1 MKLPRRSF
9 LSLAVGAAAQPA
21 ASRIACAQAY
31 PSRPVRLI
39 VPFGAGGAPDI
50 LARLVGQWLSDRLG
64 QPFIVENRPGANG
77 NLGTQAVIEA
87 PADGNML
94 LLASFANVVNTSLYQ
109 NLSFD
114 FIQGTAPVAGISR
127 DPDVMV
133 VIPSFPAK
141 TVPEFIAYAKANPS
155 KINMGSPGVGTSPH
169 MAGELFKFM
178 AKVDLTHVA
187 YRSSAPVIT
196 DLLGGQVQVYFMPIS
211 AGIEYVKAGKLRA
224 LGVTTATRAV
234 ALPDVPPIGDFVP
247 GYEVSA
253 WYGVVAPKNTS
264 AVIVEALNKEINAGL
279 TDAKLKARLADLG
292 SSPFVA
298 SPAAFGKFLADET
311 DKWAKVVKSAG
322 IKPD

>member
-9 LSLAVGAAAQPA
+9 LSLAVSAAVLPA
-21 ASRIACAQAY
+21 APRIARAEAY

-50 LARLVGQWLSDRLG
+50 LARLVGQWLSERLG

-87 PADGNML
+87 APDGNML
-94 LLASFANVVNTSLYQ
+94 LLASFANVVNTSIYQ
-109 NLSFD
+109 NLNFD
-114 FIQGTAPVAGISR
+114 FMRDTAPVASISR

-133 VIPSFPAK
+133 VAPSFLAK
-141 TVPEFIAYAKANPS
+141 TVPEFIAYAKANPG

-224 LGVTTATRAV
+224 LGVTTATRAG
-234 ALPDVPPIGDFVP
+234 ALPDVPVIGDFVP

-253 WYGVVAPKNTS
+253 WYGIVAPKSTP
-264 AVIVEALNKEINAGL
+264 AAIVEALNKEIDAGL
-279 TDAKLKARLADLG
+279 TDPKLKARLADLG
-292 SSPFVA
+292 SSPFVGSA
-298 SPAAFGKFLADET
+298 AAFGKFLADET

-322 IKPD
+322 IKAD

>member
-9 LSLAVGAAAQPA
+9 LSLAASAAALPA
-21 ASRIACAQAY
+21 VPRIACAQTY
-31 PSRPVRLI
+31 PTRPVRLI

-64 QPFIVENRPGANG
+64 QPFVVENRAGANG
-77 NLGTQAVIEA
+77 NLGTQTVLEA

-94 LLASFANVVNTSLYQ
+94 LLASFANVVNTSIYQ
-109 NLSFD
+109 NLNFD
-114 FIQGTAPVAGISR
+114 FIRDTAPVAGISR

-133 VIPSFPAK
+133 VNPSFPAK
-141 TVPEFIAYAKANPS
+141 SVPEFIAYAKANPG

-224 LGVTTATRAV
+224 LGVTTATRAE
-234 ALPDVPPIGDFVP
+234 ALPDVPVIGDFVP

-253 WYGVVAPKNTS
+253 WYGIVAPRNTPT
-264 AVIVEALNKEINAGL
+264 AIVEVLNKEINAGL
-279 TDAKLKARLADLG
+279 SDAKLKARLADLG

-298 SPAAFGKFLADET
+298 SSAAFGKFLADET

>member
-9 LSLAVGAAAQPA
+9 LSLAAGAAALPA
-21 ASRIACAQAY
+21 TSRIAAAQTY
-31 PSRPVRLI
+31 PTRSVRLI

-50 LARLVGQWLSDRLG
+50 LARLAAQWLSDRLG

-77 NLGTQAVIEA
+77 NLGTQTVIEA

-94 LLASFANVVNTSLYQ
+94 LLASFANVVNTSIYQ

-114 FIQGTAPVAGISR
+114 FIRDTAPVASISR

-133 VIPSFPAK
+133 VTPSFPAK
-141 TVPEFIAYAKANPS
+141 SVPEFIAYAKANPG

-211 AGIEYVKAGKLRA
+211 AGIEYVKASKLRA
-224 LGVTTATRAV
+224 LGVTTATRAE
-234 ALPDVPPIGDFVP
+234 ALPDVPVIGDFVP

-253 WYGVVAPKNTS
+253 WYGIVAPKNTP
-264 AVIVEALNKEINAGL
+264 AAIVEVLNKEINAGL

-298 SPAAFGKFLADET
+298 SPAAFGKFLGDET

>member
-9 LSLAVGAAAQPA
+9 LSLAAGAAVLPA
-21 ASRIACAQAY
+21 TSRIACAQTY
-31 PSRPVRLI
+31 PTRPVRLI

-77 NLGTQAVIEA
+77 NLGTQTVIEA

-94 LLASFANVVNTSLYQ
+94 LLASFANVVNTSIYQ
-109 NLSFD
+109 NLIFD
-114 FIQGTAPVAGISR
+114 FIRDTAPVAGISR

-133 VIPSFPAK
+133 VTPSFPAK
-141 TVPEFIAYAKANPS
+141 SVPEFIAYAKANPG

-196 DLLGGQVQVYFMPIS
+196 DLLGGHVQVYFMPIS

-224 LGVTTATRAV
+224 LGVTTATRAE
-234 ALPDVPPIGDFVP
+234 ALPDVPVIGDFVP

-253 WYGVVAPKNTS
+253 WYGIVAPKNTP
-264 AVIVEALNKEINAGL
+264 AAIVKVLNKEINAGL
-279 TDAKLKARLADLG
+279 ADAKLKARLADLG

-298 SPAAFGKFLADET
+298 SQAAFGKFLADET
-311 DKWAKVVKSAG
+311 DKWAKVVKSAD

>member
-1 MKLPRRSF
+1 MKLARRSF
-9 LSLAVGAAAQPA
+9 LSLAAGAAVLPA
-21 ASRIACAQAY
+21 ASRIACAQTY
-31 PSRPVRLI
+31 PTRPVRLI

-50 LARLVGQWLSDRLG
+50 LARLVAQWLSDRLG

-77 NLGTQAVIEA
+77 NLGTQTVVEA
-87 PADGNML
+87 PADGAML
-94 LLASFANVVNTSLYQ
+94 LLASFANVVNTSIYQ

-114 FIQGTAPVAGISR
+114 FIRDTAPVASISR

-133 VIPSFPAK
+133 VVPSFPAK
-141 TVPEFIAYAKANPS
+141 SVPEFIAYAKANPG

-224 LGVTTATRAV
+224 LGVTTATRAE
-234 ALPDVPPIGDFVP
+234 ALPDVPVIGDFVP

-253 WYGVVAPKNTS
+253 WYGIVAPKNTP
-264 AVIVEALNKEINAGL
+264 AAIVEVLNKEINVGL
-279 TDAKLKARLADLG
+279 ADAKLKARLADLG
-292 SSPFVA
+292 SSSFVA
-298 SPAAFGKFLADET
+298 SQAAFGKFLADET

>member
-9 LSLAVGAAAQPA
+9 LSLAAGAAVLPA
-21 ASRIACAQAY
+21 ASRIACAQTY
-31 PSRPVRLI
+31 PTRPVRLI

-50 LARLVGQWLSDRLG
+50 LARLVAQWLSDRLG

-77 NLGTQAVIEA
+77 NLGTQTVVEA
-87 PADGNML
+87 PADGAML
-94 LLASFANVVNTSLYQ
+94 LLASFANVVNTSIYQ

-114 FIQGTAPVAGISR
+114 FIRDTAPVASISR

-133 VIPSFPAK
+133 VVPSFPAK
-141 TVPEFIAYAKANPS
+141 SVPEFIAYAKANPG

-224 LGVTTATRAV
+224 LGVTTATRAE
-234 ALPDVPPIGDFVP
+234 ALPDVPVIGDFVP

-253 WYGVVAPKNTS
+253 WYGIVAPKNTP
-264 AVIVEALNKEINAGL
+264 AAIVEVLNKEINVGL
-279 TDAKLKARLADLG
+279 ADAKLKARLADLG
-292 SSPFVA
+292 SSSFVA
-298 SPAAFGKFLADET
+298 SQAAFGKFLADET

>member
-9 LSLAVGAAAQPA
+9 LSLAAGVAVLPA

-31 PSRPVRLI
+31 PTRPVRLI

-50 LARLVGQWLSDRLG
+50 LARLAGQWLSERLG
-64 QPFIVENRPGANG
+64 QPFVVENRAGANG
-77 NLGTQAVIEA
+77 NLGTQGVLEA
-87 PADGNML
+87 SADGNTL
-94 LLASFANVVNTSLYQ
+94 LLASFANVVNASIYQ

-114 FIQGTAPVAGISR
+114 FIRDIAPIASISR

-133 VIPSFPAK
+133 VVPSFPAK
-141 TVPEFIAYAKANPS
+141 SVSEFIAYAKANPG
-155 KINMGSPGVGTSPH
+155 KINMGSPGIGTSPH

-211 AGIEYVKAGKLRA
+211 AGIAYVKAGKLRA
-224 LGVTTATRAV
+224 LGVTTATRAE
-234 ALPDVPPIGDFVP
+234 ALPDVPVIGDFVP

-253 WYGVVAPKNTS
+253 WYGVAAPKNTP
-264 AVIVEALNKEINAGL
+264 AAIVETLNKEIDAGL
-279 TDAKLKARLADLG
+279 ADPKLKARLADLG
-292 SSPFVA
+292 SSPFVGSA
-298 SPAAFGKFLADET
+298 AAFGKFLNEET

>member
-1 MKLPRRSF
+1 MKFPRRGF
-9 LSLAVGAAAQPA
+9 LSLAAAAAAVPI
-21 ASRIACAQAY
+21 ASRIAFTQGY
-31 PSRPVRLI
+31 PTRPVRLI

-50 LARLVGQWLSDRLG
+50 LARLAGQWLSERLG

-77 NLGTQAVIEA
+77 NLGTQGVIETA
-87 PADGNML
+87 ADGNTL
-94 LLASFANVVNTSLYQ
+94 LLASFANVVNASLYQ

-114 FIQGTAPVAGISR
+114 FIRDTVPVGSISR

-133 VIPSFPAK
+133 VTPSFPAK
-141 TVPEFIAYAKANPS
+141 SVPEFIAYAKANPG

-169 MAGELFKFM
+169 MAGELFKFL

-187 YRSSAPVIT
+187 YRASPPVIT

-224 LGVTTATRAV
+224 LGVTTATRSE
-234 ALPDVPPIGDFVP
+234 ALPDIPVIGDFVP

-253 WYGVVAPKNTS
+253 WYGIVAPKNTP
-264 AVIVEALNKEINAGL
+264 AAIIETLNKEINAGL
-279 TDAKLKARLADLG
+279 ANPKLKVHLADLG
-292 SSPFVA
+292 SSPFVG
-298 SPAAFGKFLADET
+298 SPVAFGKFLNDET

>member
-1 MKLPRRSF
+1 MRFPRRRF
-9 LSLAVGAAAQPA
+9 LFLAASAAVVPA
-21 ASRIACAQAY
+21 ASRIARGQTY
-31 PSRPVRLI
+31 PTRAVRLI

-87 PADGNML
+87 AADGNML
-94 LLASFANVVNTSLYQ
+94 LLASFANVVNASLYQ

-114 FIQGTAPVAGISR
+114 FIRDTAPIASISR

-133 VIPSFPAK
+133 VNPSFPAK
-141 TVPEFIAYAKANPS
+141 SVPELIAYAKANPG
-155 KINMGSPGVGTSPH
+155 KINMGSPGIGTSPH

-178 AKVDLTHVA
+178 AKVDMTHVA

-224 LGVTTATRAV
+224 LGVTTATRAQ
-234 ALPDVPPIGDFVP
+234 ALPDIPVIGDFVP

-253 WYGVVAPKNTS
+253 WYGVAAPKNTP
-264 AVIVEALNKEINAGL
+264 AAIVETLNKEINAGL
-279 TDAKLKARLADLG
+279 TDPKLKARLADLG
-292 SSPFVA
+292 SSPFVG
-298 SPAAFGKFLADET
+298 SSAAFGSFLADET
-311 DKWAKVVKSAG
+311 DKWRKVVKLAG
-322 IKPD
+322 IKAD

>member
-1 MKLPRRSF
+1 MKLLRRKF
-9 LSLAVGAAAQPA
+9 LHLAAGAVALPAVSRFARAQT
-21 ASRIACAQAY
+21 Y
-31 PSRPVRLI
+31 PTRPVRI
-39 VPFGAGGAPDI
+39 VVGFAAGGAPDI
-50 LARLVGQWLSDRLG
+50 LARLVAQWLSDRLG

-77 NLGTQAVIEA
+77 NLGTQTVVEA
-87 PADGNML
+87 PADGAML
-94 LLASFANVVNTSLYQ
+94 LLASFANVVNTSIYQ

-114 FIQGTAPVAGISR
+114 FIRDTAPVASISR

-133 VIPSFPAK
+133 VVPSFPAK
-141 TVPEFIAYAKANPS
+141 SVPEFIAYAKANPG

-224 LGVTTATRAV
+224 LGVTTATRAE
-234 ALPDVPPIGDFVP
+234 ALPDVPVIGDFVP

-253 WYGVVAPKNTS
+253 WYGIVAPKNTP
-264 AVIVEALNKEINAGL
+264 AAIVEVLNKEINVGL
-279 TDAKLKARLADLG
+279 ADAKLKARLADLG
-292 SSPFVA
+292 SSSFVA
-298 SPAAFGKFLADET
+298 SQAAFGKFLADET

>member
-9 LSLAVGAAAQPA
+9 LSLVAGAAALPA
-21 ASRIACAQAY
+21 VSRIANAQAY
-31 PSRPVRLI
+31 PARPVRLI

-64 QPFIVENRPGANG
+64 QPFVVENRPGANG
-77 NLGTQAVIEA
+77 NLGTQTAIEA
-87 PADGNML
+87 PADGQML
-94 LLASFANVVNTSLYQ
+94 LLASFANVVNASIYQ

-114 FIQGTAPVAGISR
+114 FMRDTAPVASISR

-133 VIPSFPAK
+133 VAPSFPAK
-141 TVPEFIAYAKANPS
+141 SVTEFIAYAKANPG

-178 AKVDLTHVA
+178 AKVDMTHVA

-211 AGIEYVKAGKLRA
+211 AGVQYVKAGKLHA
-224 LGVTTATRAV
+224 LGVTTATHAE
-234 ALPDVPPIGDFVP
+234 ALPDVPVIGDFVP

-253 WYGVVAPKNTS
+253 WYGIVAPKNTP
-264 AVIVEALNKEINAGL
+264 AAIVETLNKEINAGL
-279 TDAKLKARLADLG
+279 TDPKLKARLADLG
-292 SSPFVA
+292 SSPFVS

-311 DKWAKVVKSAG
+311 EKWAKVVKSAG
-322 IKPD
+322 IKPE

>member
-1 MKLPRRSF
+1 MKFPRRSF
-9 LSLAVGAAAQPA
+9 LSLAAGAVAFPA
-21 ASRIACAQAY
+21 AWRIARAQAY
-31 PSRPVRLI
+31 PARPVRLI

-50 LARLVGQWLSDRLG
+50 LARLAAQWLSERLG
-64 QPFIVENRPGANG
+64 QPFVVENRPGANG
-77 NLGTQAVIEA
+77 NLGTQTALEA
-87 PADGNML
+87 PADGYML
-94 LLASFANVVNTSLYQ
+94 LLASFANVVNGSLYQ

-114 FIQGTAPVAGISR
+114 FIRDTAPIASISR

-133 VIPSFPAK
+133 VTPSFPAK
-141 TVPEFIAYAKANPS
+141 SVPEFIAYAKANPG
-155 KINMGSPGVGTSPH
+155 KINMGSPGIGTSPH

-224 LGVTTATRAV
+224 LGVTTATRAEV
-234 ALPDVPPIGDFVP
+234 LPDVPVIGDFVP

-253 WYGVVAPKNTS
+253 WYGISAQKNTP
-264 AVIVEALNKEINAGL
+264 AAIVETLNKELNAGL
-279 TDAKLKARLADLG
+279 ADPKLKARLGDLG
-292 SSPFVA
+292 SSPFVS

-311 DKWAKVVKSAG
+311 EKWAKVVKSAG

>member
-1 MKLPRRSF
+1 MKLPRRRF
-9 LSLAVGAAAQPA
+9 LSLATGAAVLPA
-21 ASRIACAQAY
+21 VSRIACAQAY
-31 PSRPVRLI
+31 PTRPVRLI

-50 LARLVGQWLSDRLG
+50 LARLVGQWLSERLG
-64 QPFIVENRPGANG
+64 QPFVVENRPGANG
-77 NLGTQAVIEA
+77 NLGTQAVLEA

-94 LLASFANVVNTSLYQ
+94 LLASFANVVNASIYQ

-114 FIQGTAPVAGISR
+114 FIRDTAAIAGISR

-133 VIPSFPAK
+133 VAPSFPAK
-141 TVPEFIAYAKANPS
+141 SVPEFIAYAKANPG

-211 AGIEYVKAGKLRA
+211 AGIAYVKAGKLLA
-224 LGVTTATRAV
+224 LGVTTATRAE
-234 ALPDVPPIGDFVP
+234 ALPDVPVIGDFVS

-253 WYGVVAPKNTS
+253 WYGVVARKNTP
-264 AVIVEALNKEINAGL
+264 AAIVETLNKEINAGL
-279 TDAKLKARLADLG
+279 TDPKLKARLTELG

-298 SPAAFGKFLADET
+298 SPAAFGKFLADENE
-311 DKWAKVVKSAG
+311 KWAKVVKSAG

>member
-1 MKLPRRSF
+1 MKLPRRRF
-9 LSLAVGAAAQPA
+9 LSLATGAAVLPA
-21 ASRIACAQAY
+21 VSRIACAQAY
-31 PSRPVRLI
+31 PTRPVRLI

-50 LARLVGQWLSDRLG
+50 LARLVGQWLSERLG
-64 QPFIVENRPGANG
+64 QPFVVENRPGANG
-77 NLGTQAVIEA
+77 NLGTQAVLEA

-94 LLASFANVVNTSLYQ
+94 LLASFANVVNASIYQ

-114 FIQGTAPVAGISR
+114 FIRDTAAIAGISR

-133 VIPSFPAK
+133 VAPSFPAK
-141 TVPEFIAYAKANPS
+141 SVPEFIAYAKANPG

-211 AGIEYVKAGKLRA
+211 AGIAYVKAGKLRA
-224 LGVTTATRAV
+224 LGVTTATRAE
-234 ALPDVPPIGDFVP
+234 ALPDVPVIGDFVS

-253 WYGVVAPKNTS
+253 WYGVVARKNTP
-264 AVIVEALNKEINAGL
+264 AAIVETLNKEINAGL
-279 TDAKLKARLADLG
+279 TDPKLKARLAELG

-298 SPAAFGKFLADET
+298 SPAAFGKFLADENE
-311 DKWAKVVKSAG
+311 KWGKVVKSAG

>member
-1 MKLPRRSF
+1 MNLPRRNF
-9 LSLAVGAAAQPA
+9 LSLAAGAVVLPA
-21 ASRIACAQAY
+21 ASRIACAQTY
-31 PSRPVRLI
+31 PTRPVRLI

-50 LARLVGQWLSDRLG
+50 LARLVAQWLSDRLG

-77 NLGTQAVIEA
+77 NLGTQTVVEA
-87 PADGNML
+87 PADGAML
-94 LLASFANVVNTSLYQ
+94 LLASFANVVNTSIYQ

-114 FIQGTAPVAGISR
+114 FIRDTAPVASISR

-133 VIPSFPAK
+133 VVPSFPAK
-141 TVPEFIAYAKANPS
+141 SVPEFIAYAKANPG

-224 LGVTTATRAV
+224 LGVTTATRSE
-234 ALPDVPPIGDFVP
+234 ALPDVPLIGDFVP

-253 WYGVVAPKNTS
+253 WYGIAAPKNTP
-264 AVIVEALNKEINAGL
+264 AAILETLNKEINAGL
-279 TDAKLKARLADLG
+279 ADPKLKARLADLG

-298 SPAAFGKFLADET
+298 SPITFGKFLADET
-311 DKWAKVVKSAG
+311 DKWAKVVKSAD

>member
-1 MKLPRRSF
+1 MKLPRRRF
-9 LSLAVGAAAQPA
+9 LSLAAGAAVLPA

-31 PSRPVRLI
+31 PTRPVRLI

-77 NLGTQAVIEA
+77 NLGTQTVIEA

-114 FIQGTAPVAGISR
+114 FIRDTAPVASISR

-141 TVPEFIAYAKANPS
+141 SVPEFIAYAKANPG

-169 MAGELFKFM
+169 MAGELFKFL

-224 LGVTTATRAV
+224 LGVTTATRAE
-234 ALPDVPPIGDFVP
+234 ALPDVPVIGDFVP

-253 WYGVVAPKNTS
+253 WYGIVAPKNTPA
-264 AVIVEALNKEINAGL
+264 AVLETLNKEINAGL
-279 TDAKLKARLADLG
+279 ADPKLKARLADLG

-298 SPAAFGKFLADET
+298 SAATFSKFLADET